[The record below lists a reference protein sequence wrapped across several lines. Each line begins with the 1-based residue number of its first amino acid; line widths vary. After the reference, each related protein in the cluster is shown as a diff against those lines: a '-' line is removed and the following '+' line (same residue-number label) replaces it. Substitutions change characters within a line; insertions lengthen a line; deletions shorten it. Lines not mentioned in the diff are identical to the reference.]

1 MKNFPD
7 GRAALTAFPAAG
19 LKKQTQGDKKMN
31 TTETHAVHGPSMEAV
46 LGGIAA
52 NSITEGIGAIGTIA
66 LAVIGLAGLYA
77 YEMAAIAT
85 IVIGAVILMQGG
97 LVSLACRRLS
107 AQGVSERH
115 TRELGGGVTAEFFGG
130 LAGIVL
136 GILSLFQA
144 APDTLLAVAVLV
156 FGAALLLGGGTVSRL
171 GWLLQTQNQTTPPD
185 TSGAVVAVGSGGH
198 MLIGLATVVL
208 GILAVIGLVPMT
220 LILVGL
226 LCLGASALFSGST
239 INGSVAQ

>member
-1 MKNFPD
+1 
-7 GRAALTAFPAAG
+7 
-19 LKKQTQGDKKMN
+19 MN
-31 TTETHAVHGPSMEAV
+31 TTETHAVQGPSMEAV

-52 NSITEGIGAIGTIA
+52 SSITEGIGAIGTIA

-85 IVIGAVILMQGG
+85 IVTGAIILMEGG
-97 LVSLACRRLS
+97 LVSLACRRLAVLS
-107 AQGVSERH
+107 AGERH
-115 TRELGGGVTAEFFGG
+115 ARELGGGVTAEFFGG

-136 GILSLFQA
+136 GILSLFQP

-171 GWLLQTQNQTTPPD
+171 SWLLQTQSQTSSPD
-185 TSGAVVAVGSGGH
+185 TTGAIAAMGTGGH

-208 GILAVIGLVPMT
+208 GILAIIGLAPMT

-239 INGSVAQ
+239 INGSVAHS